1 MTRLVFLYAPAAVC
15 GLLALVIS
23 VYGRS
28 DGIVIGGATA
38 LALALVGHTI
48 QEVHETRRPDLEPA
62 PRAATTWLP
71 ERWYR
76 DLWLLAISIVVV
88 VGVFNAIGQ
97 GDDIQAQRR
106 TSILAACREQNAR
119 HDDTIAKLDSII
131 ADLPPSQK
139 AEAEQRREGTV
150 LLIDALAP
158 KRNCRA
164 LLRRSTTTP
173 PD

>member
-15 GLLALVIS
+15 GALALVITI
-23 VYGRS
+23 YGRS

-62 PRAATTWLP
+62 ARRATWLP

-88 VGVFNAIGQ
+88 IGVFNADEQ

-106 TSILAACREQNAR
+106 ASILTACREQNAR
-119 HDDTIAKLDSII
+119 HDDTIVKLDKII
-131 ADLPPSQK
+131 ADLPPGPQK
-139 AEAEQRREGTV
+139 DEALQQRDGTV

-158 KRNCRA
+158 KRDCEA
-164 LLRRSTTTP
+164 QLQRSTTTP
-173 PD
+173 TD